1 LAHAFFLPETAN
13 PCQAWAVGYESISN
27 DDFPGL
33 FDKAGVIET

>member
-1 LAHAFFLPETAN
+1 MLAKPT
-13 PCQAWAVGYESISN
+13 AVGYESISN